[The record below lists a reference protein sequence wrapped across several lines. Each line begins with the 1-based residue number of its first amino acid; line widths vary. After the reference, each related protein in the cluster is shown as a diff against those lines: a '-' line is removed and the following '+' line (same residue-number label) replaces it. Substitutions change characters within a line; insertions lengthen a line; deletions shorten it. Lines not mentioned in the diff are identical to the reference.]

1 MTTKRISP
9 VGTALSQGAIAGGIA
24 VLFSLM
30 GMVESFNDR
39 DIISGVLS
47 LGMFLILA
55 VVVALGSVTSSRLA
69 SSRPG
74 TRLASSAL
82 TGATAELFLVLLVLL
97 GQTVNLRPV
106 FPNASPELWTILQF
120 GRTAPLSYVVM
131 LVVGAVAG
139 FLGAALTLAPR
150 RVRNAV
156 LLGLVAVVLVGMLE
170 DLITTTM
177 KANQALAASK
187 PVAAFMKWLLAS
199 GIQTGLTKAGAV
211 AVFLVFTLVGYVW
224 TPLRTAA
231 RTRADRLPPRRRHT
245 L

>member
-120 GRTAPLSYVVM
+120 GRTAPLSYAVM

-139 FLGAALTLAPR
+139 LLGAALTLAPR
-150 RVRNAV
+150 RLRNAV
-156 LLGLVAVVLVGMLE
+156 LLGLVAVVLIGMLE

-177 KANQALAASK
+177 KANPPTLTIASARATAGFPPPCPPGARIPLIPGRTTK
-187 PVAAFMKWLLAS
+187 TRTVKISSTMSQPTAICPWL
-199 GIQTGLTKAGAV
+199 V
-211 AVFLVFTLVGYVW
+211 
-224 TPLRTAA
+224 
-231 RTRADRLPPRRRHT
+231 
-245 L
+245 